1 MLWKPYGTKMSVPD
15 WSRGS
20 DVQGGQLIFPYW
32 HCHLVLLLICFPFSL
47 LPHLIL
53 LCISHHV
60 EWTVKDLWMLGE
72 SSISFLPRVPAGHGK
87 TVTFDLLPASFTVT
101 RLHWEPGTSWYG
113 FRASMCHLTA
123 LSHMPPSLELSN
135 AQRSHRVT
143 EPMMMATLGLIC
155 TSMYWRPVKTPQ
167 TSLLKYLH
175 RNFVEF
181 REFTVVFNLEGGR
194 NKSNSFWA
202 TVAIQVL
209 IYLGL
214 EGTYMLLHSYLSSNT
229 QLWVGSNGWFKSWY

>member
-87 TVTFDLLPASFTVT
+87 TVTSDLLPAS
-101 RLHWEPGTSWYG
+101 
-113 FRASMCHLTA
+113 
-123 LSHMPPSLELSN
+123 
-135 AQRSHRVT
+135 
-143 EPMMMATLGLIC
+143 
-155 TSMYWRPVKTPQ
+155 
-167 TSLLKYLH
+167 LH
-175 RNFVEF
+175 RYQAALGARYKLVWIQSQHVPPYCSVTHASKLGTEQCTKVPQSHWANDDGHIG
-181 REFTVVFNLEGGR
+181 FNLYKHVLKACE
-194 NKSNSFWA
+194 NS
-202 TVAIQVL
+202 TDI
-209 IYLGL
+209 
-214 EGTYMLLHSYLSSNT
+214 SS
-229 QLWVGSNGWFKSWY
+229 